1 MLAGANFRE
10 ALPVLQKGLT
20 VPVRSMSAR
29 IYGACS
35 WSSSVCSAPVRM
47 MNLDLLNTCAPSQK
61 LLQRAQ
67 ASGFF
72 GMQVKARVAM
82 ANTRFRLGD
91 KEETLACLRPLA
103 QCRR

>member
-1 MLAGANFRE
+1 MLTGANFRE

-20 VPVRSMSAR
+20 VPLRSMSAR

-35 WSSSVCSAPVRM
+35 WNSSVCSAPV
-47 MNLDLLNTCAPSQK
+47 LDLLNTRAPSQE

-72 GMQVKARVAM
+72 GMQVKARVAL